1 MADDVSDSTTSGPQ
15 SPRGHDRSAEGSPQ
29 YFASPEEDSQREAEQ
44 PAGVSESPGASIQAE
59 PAGPGAEPES
69 ALSEQGASAEAPL
82 GEFASAAAPS
92 ADDGEGSASA
102 EASGGHGEQEAG
114 SEAAASAEA
123 SAAGDT
129 AAGSK
134 AAEEETSAAAVPKPE
149 PEPARPVTP
158 DWPVRLRG
166 IGFGGDYNPEQW
178 PMEVRMEDIALMG
191 EAGVSIVSLAIFSWA
206 TIEPREGRY
215 EWAWLDN
222 IMDRLAAAGVR
233 VALATATASPP
244 PWMTMKHPE
253 ILPRTADGVA
263 LNQGARQ
270 SYSPSSTVYR
280 DYAIKL
286 AKAIA
291 QRYGQHPALALWHI
305 DNEIGCHTPHDYS
318 EAAQRAFRTWLRRRY
333 RTIDRLNH
341 AWGTAFWSQ
350 KYAAF
355 KDVLPPLVAPT
366 YANPTQ
372 QLDFARFSSDA
383 KLEYFRKLRDAVRP
397 IAPHI
402 PATTNF
408 MVHTGSKWMDY
419 FRWAE
424 EVDVVATDHYTIA
437 ADPER
442 HIELALAADMT
453 RGVARGKR
461 WILMEHSTGAVNW
474 QPRNRAKAPGEM
486 LRNSLA
492 HVARGA
498 DSVMFF
504 QFRAAKAGAEKFH
517 SALVPHAGKA
527 STTWSESVRLGQA
540 LHAIRAVAGSTVEQA
555 RVALVFDYQAW
566 WATELDSHPSNDVT
580 YPDRIHALYRELW
593 YRGVAVDVVQP
604 TSDLSGYHLVLVPT
618 LYLVT
623 DAGAENIA
631 EAAEAGA
638 TVAITYFSG
647 IVDQNDH
654 IRLGG
659 YPGAFRELL
668 GVRSDELLP
677 LLAEETVTLDDG
689 STATV
694 WTERIEADTAE
705 VRRSFTDGPLPG
717 GPAITRNQVGAGA
730 AWYVA
735 TRQDEAGTAAL
746 LDDLLAEAGVEPV
759 AEVPRGVEVTRRVGG
774 DGSTFLFLINHT
786 HRAADVPAAGT
797 ELITAAA
804 ASGAVTIPAGGVAV
818 VQED

>member
-1 MADDVSDSTTSGPQ
+1 MADDVNDS
-15 SPRGHDRSAEGSPQ
+15 SAPGAQLPHENEP
-29 YFASPEEDSQREAEQ
+29 ADQ
-44 PAGVSESPGASIQAE
+44 PAVADTE
-59 PAGPGAEPES
+59 
-69 ALSEQGASAEAPL
+69 EQQ
-82 GEFASAAAPS
+82 
-92 ADDGEGSASA
+92 SASA
-102 EASGGHGEQEAG
+102 ETPADQAAPGGIAADRAATDAQASDARPTDGPAADQAEHTPAEAVP
-114 SEAAASAEA
+114 AAATEP
-123 SAAGDT
+123 
-129 AAGSK
+129 
-134 AAEEETSAAAVPKPE
+134 AAAKPA
-149 PEPARPVTP
+149 PAKTEPARPVTP

-178 PMEVRMEDIALMG
+178 PMEVRLEDVQLMG
-191 EAGVSIVSLAIFSWA
+191 EAGVNFVSLAIFSWA

-244 PWMTMKHPE
+244 PWLTMKHPE
-253 ILPRTADGVA
+253 ILPRTAEGIP
-263 LNQGARQ
+263 LSQGARQ

-280 DYAIKL
+280 DYAIKM

-291 QRYGQHPALALWHI
+291 ERYGQHPALALWHI
-305 DNEIGCHTPHDYS
+305 DNEIGCHVPHDYS
-318 EAAQRAFRTWLRRRY
+318 ESAQRAFRTWLRRRY

-355 KDVLPPLVAPT
+355 KDVLPPLAAPT

-408 MVHTGSKWMDY
+408 MVHLNCKWMDY

-424 EVDVVATDHYTIA
+424 EVDVVSTDHYTISE
-437 ADPER
+437 DPER
-442 HIELALAADMT
+442 HIDLALAADMT

-474 QPRNRAKAPGEM
+474 QPRNRAKGPGEM
-486 LRNSLA
+486 LRNSLT

-517 SALVPHAGKA
+517 SALVPHAG
-527 STTWSESVRLGQA
+527 TDSVIWRDSVHLGQV
-540 LHAIRAVAGSTVEQA
+540 LHSLRSVAGSTVEPA

-566 WATELDSHPSNDVT
+566 WATELDSHPSQDVT
-580 YPDRIHALYRELW
+580 YPDRIRALYRELW
-593 YRGVAVDVVQP
+593 YRGVAVDIVQP
-604 TSDLSGYHLVLVPT
+604 TGDLAGYDLVLVPT

-623 DAGAENIA
+623 DEGAENIA
-631 EAAEAGA
+631 GAAEAGA

-647 IVDQNDH
+647 ITDQNDH

-659 YPGAFRELL
+659 YPGAFRVVL
-668 GVRSDELLP
+668 GLRSDEFFP
-677 LLAEETVTLDDG
+677 LLAEESLTLDDG
-689 STATV
+689 TTATV
-694 WTERIEADTAE
+694 WTERIEPDTAE
-705 VRRSFTDGPLPG
+705 VKRHFIDGPLPG
-717 GPAITRNQVGAGA
+717 GPAITRNEVGQGA

-746 LDDLLAEAGVEPV
+746 LDELLAEAGVQPV
-759 AEVPRGVEVTRRVGG
+759 ARVPRGVEVTRRLAE
-774 DGSTFLFLINHT
+774 DGTGFLFLINHT
-786 HRAADVPAAGT
+786 EADAEVAAEGTELVTGTTAAGT
-797 ELITAAA
+797 
-804 ASGAVTIPAGGVAV
+804 VTVPAGGVAV
-818 VQED
+818 VQQAG